1 MIKVLLV
8 DDEILVINYLKA
20 LIDWNKAGFEI
31 VGYASDG
38 AHALDLIDQLRP
50 HLIISDIKMP
60 RRDGLYLCKELKN
73 RKLNIPVILLTAYQD
88 FEYAQ
93 QAIEAGVHNYILKH
107 QLTAEMLHSKLKSVC
122 DEIKVQQQN
131 RRILQEKIVN
141 DLLFGKS
148 DILHAN
154 IPVNTDGRF
163 AVILVRKDLPFADSY
178 FQNGKSGQLGS
189 TMKESLTSKCDVLM
203 KYDDYYINE
212 PETTAAINFSFQT
225 IADIP
230 LDDNHRVIV
239 LSQKREYSQSKL
251 LRDITFVINEIRY
264 QYINEASHSV
274 SVLYGVGVKW
284 GLLPETFNRLAR
296 SMRYSVF
303 FGPDYA
309 GALPNVFNLISESER
324 VLDSQISEIIERVAK
339 CIAELVGSSALSKH
353 NFSINET
360 ADPTGQYNS
369 IYSDI
374 MLSVYDL
381 VPETVGEIESSI
393 QDAFKIIAKPVW
405 NLSALRYLC
414 ENLNGLVK
422 DIIKE
427 HDLSNSVLLQDLP
440 TLKQAAMN
448 IDQLKQQYKE
458 LIIYSSVVAA
468 CSDNKDVVYS
478 AIVQRA
484 INFIDSRYSDT
495 ITLDD
500 IGQALGVHGNYLGNL
515 FKKETGTTF
524 LKYLTNRRIDVAKR
538 LLESGEHNITEV
550 ADMVGYKTTQYF
562 GKIFHDNVGIT
573 PNQYKNRR
581 K

>member
-1 MIKVLLV
+1 LYVL
-8 DDEILVINYLKA
+8 
-20 LIDWNKAGFEI
+20 
-31 VGYASDG
+31 
-38 AHALDLIDQLRP
+38 
-50 HLIISDIKMP
+50 
-60 RRDGLYLCKELKN
+60 
-73 RKLNIPVILLTAYQD
+73 
-88 FEYAQ
+88 
-93 QAIEAGVHNYILKH
+93 
-107 QLTAEMLHSKLKSVC
+107 
-122 DEIKVQQQN
+122 
-131 RRILQEKIVN
+131 
-141 DLLFGKS
+141 
-148 DILHAN
+148 
-154 IPVNTDGRF
+154 
-163 AVILVRKDLPFADSY
+163 
-178 FQNGKSGQLGS
+178 
-189 TMKESLTSKCDVLM
+189 
-203 KYDDYYINE
+203 
-212 PETTAAINFSFQT
+212 
-225 IADIP
+225 
-230 LDDNHRVIV
+230 
-239 LSQKREYSQSKL
+239 
-251 LRDITFVINEIRY
+251 
-264 QYINEASHSV
+264 
-274 SVLYGVGVKW
+274 GVKW

-309 GALPNVFNLISESER
+309 GVLSDVLNIVSESETNF
-324 VLDSQISEIIERVAK
+324 DNQISIIVEYLAKHVAK
-339 CIAELVGSSALSKH
+339 LVSSSALTKL
-353 NFSINET
+353 NISIDET
-360 ADPTGQYNS
+360 AAPTGQYNLL
-369 IYSDI
+369 YSDI
-374 MLSVYDL
+374 LRSTYDMG
-381 VPETVGEIESSI
+381 PESIGEIERSI
-393 QDAFKIIAKPVW
+393 EEAFAMVSKPVW

-468 CSDNKDVVYS
+468 CSDHKDVVYS